1 MIGQG
6 LTAIAQTGPKL
17 DIFQAAANLRLG
29 AEYDTLIFDGGGRI
43 RGCGTAVESMF
54 GTSRSRL
61 RGRRISEFIAGLSLG
76 GNSPSY
82 SARYFGYL
90 CTDNEW
96 RRFEAKD
103 AAGQGFQVELKL
115 SRVMTDG
122 QEMFLLN
129 LRRMDAHG

>member
-1 MIGQG
+1 MIGQS
-6 LTAIAQTGPKL
+6 LTTAAQTGSKL
-17 DIFQAAANLRLG
+17 DIFQAAANLRIG
-29 AEYDTLIFDGGGRI
+29 GGYDTLIIDGGGRI
-43 RGCGTAVESMF
+43 RGCGAAVESMF
-54 GTSRSRL
+54 GTNQMGL

-82 SARYFGYL
+82 SARYLGYL
-90 CTDNEW
+90 CADDEW

-103 AAGQGFQVELKL
+103 AAGNGFQVELKL

-129 LRRMDAHG
+129 LRRIDVHD